1 MMTKAEL
8 SDLLHGLNIPGGE
21 GEHFLDSSGE
31 YPKVAY
37 WEYFWHDNMASGD
50 DYEEIVTY
58 QVSFVSRRPRDSKLI
73 LLKSRLNA
81 VGLHPDINIEYVK
94 AENGPGEFHAY
105 MAIDVTE
112 AITE

>member
-1 MMTKAEL
+1 MTKSDL
-8 SDLLHGLNIPGGE
+8 SDLLRGLNIPVGE

-37 WEYFWHDNMASGD
+37 WEYFWHDDMASGD

-58 QVSFVSRRPRDSKLI
+58 QVSFVSRRPRDPKLK

-94 AENGPGEFHAY
+94 SESGPGEFHAY

-112 AITE
+112 RITE